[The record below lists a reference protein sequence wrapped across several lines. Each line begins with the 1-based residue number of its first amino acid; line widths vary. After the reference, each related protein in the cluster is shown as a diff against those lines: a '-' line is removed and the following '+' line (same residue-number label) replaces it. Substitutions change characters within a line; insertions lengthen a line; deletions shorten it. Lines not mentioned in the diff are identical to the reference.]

1 MDSPPSAA
9 HPFGA
14 RFARPK
20 WAAPHFVNPLRG
32 CEFPALPVKQKWAP
46 FGDPSLFGGGG
57 GNRGLPTGLY
67 LSHFGDIRVDSYTH
81 IYTHVGYAG

>member
-20 WAAPHFVNPLRG
+20 RAAPRFVNPLRG
-32 CEFPALPVKQKWAP
+32 FEFPALPGKQKWAP
-46 FGDPSLFGGGG
+46 FGDPFLFGGGG
-57 GNRGLPTGLY
+57 GNR
-67 LSHFGDIRVDSYTH
+67 
-81 IYTHVGYAG
+81 THVRKPYATSSTCLFRR